1 MKGEG
6 LHKEQIYIA
15 RKLRRNMTPA
25 EFKLWGYLRDRQ
37 LMDLKFRLQE
47 PIDRYIV
54 DFVCFEKKL
63 VIELDG
69 SQHLINEQADNK
81 RTKELNKNGL
91 EVLRFTNDEVINEI
105 NAVIEEIMNYC
116 EKTDKS
122 HPHPTSPI
130 QGEEK

>member
-1 MKGEG
+1 VRGMYKKKIS
-6 LHKEQIYIA
+6 LA

-25 EFKLWGYLRDRQ
+25 EFKLWETLRNRQ
-37 LMDLKFRLQE
+37 IMDLKFRRQE
-47 PIDRYIV
+47 PIGCYIV

-69 SQHLINEQADNK
+69 SQHLENEKSDNQ
-81 RTKELNKNGL
+81 RTKELNINGF
-91 EVLRFTNDEVINEI
+91 EVLRFTNDEVTNEI

-116 EKTDKS
+116 VNKDGS

-130 QGEEK
+130 QGEEE